1 MTVSLQNTSRSTVN
15 NTIHHPKG
23 WREVQSIG
31 WLGLGF
37 YLLLALLTHS
47 PLDPGWSKLS
57 SDTLAVSNSAGVAGS
72 WLADLLFSFLGKAA
86 FLIPVFM
93 VIEVLAIWRPQTMT
107 FKFGL
112 RWLAKGLLLISATG
126 LFALHDVEIDSNI
139 INAAGGI
146 IGLEVGQ
153 SLLHSFGLM
162 TTTMLLLSVLLMN
175 ATLVTGFSWNFLL
188 EALGYAPYAGLLR
201 LQASYRRKAK
211 EYREHQEQKTALQSA
226 MQHVEDN
233 FKLDISN
240 DKVQAQ
246 IIPPVTVSTANHTN
260 DERIEPSLG
269 VLPVLADEAH
279 AAVLPS
285 LMATET
291 VSTETP
297 QLMAE
302 LNEAFAGFTQEMP
315 ALTPEMLAAVAPIV
329 TNVNAAPEPVV
340 APVVAA
346 TAAQDQLAAELRE
359 FLGESEITP
368 IAEVPVDKMASDW
381 MHEEDPFPVLKVEQE
396 PLPLPVKAISVVE
409 PEHFLDEAAEKWL
422 IEDSGHDADL
432 ASKLDKVVIASAI
445 EDAILTHPAVVSAV
459 QTAPA
464 VIAPQSTTPSLE
476 KVNVLVA
483 EPAIEIAVR
492 FSKQIESLL
501 EQQLQAEGR
510 GLHEK
515 VTSVESLLPQELV
528 RKLRWIATV
537 RNKVVHEADFDIEN
551 PTEFRESCEQVIAQL
566 KTIQPLPVQTDVAPF
581 EEVDVDVVEESQQ
594 IVNTASTASSIQIE
608 TKDDFHEALRK
619 SAEPEFVNPIVE
631 VDDVFDDLDLDED
644 ELDLPLPSIAPV
656 IPAPIVVAPPPVAIV
671 NKADNPLSRL
681 PSLDLLEKPDVNRK
695 AGFTPEQLERL
706 SRLLEIKLREFNID
720 AKVVDALPGPVV
732 TRFEVDP
739 APGVKVAKI
748 SSIAKDLARSMAM
761 IAVRVVEVIPGKT
774 VIGIEVPNENRQ
786 IVRLHEI
793 LSAPVYQERESPV
806 TMALGKDISG
816 KPVAADMARMPH
828 LLVAG
833 TTGSGKSVGVNAM
846 ILSILYKATPDEVRL
861 ILIDPKMLELSIY
874 DKIPHLLTPV
884 VTDMKDAANA
894 LRWCVAEMERRY
906 KIMSAVGVR
915 NLAGFNAKLDEF
927 EAKGENILDPLWK
940 KEEAALLENAPRLQ
954 KMPFIV
960 VVIDEF
966 ADMMMIVGKK
976 VEELIARIA
985 QKARA
990 AGIHLILATQRPS
1003 VDVIT
1008 GLIKANVPSRI
1019 AFQVSSK
1026 IDSRTILDQ
1035 GGAEQLLGH
1044 GDMLFQPVGTNI
1056 PERIHGAF
1064 VSDDEVHRVCDDW
1077 RSRGEPNYIDAILE
1091 DYTDDGVPAKGVS
1104 GGMGDETADAEQDV
1118 LYDDAV
1124 AFVLETR
1131 RASISFV
1138 QRKFKIGY
1146 NRAARLIEAM
1156 ELAGLVSSMQSN
1168 GQREVLVPHNE

>member
-1 MTVSLQNTSRSTVN
+1 MTVSIQNTSSSTDN
-15 NTIHHPKG
+15 NSLQHPKG

-72 WLADLLFSFLGKAA
+72 WLADLMFSFLGKAA
-86 FLIPVFM
+86 FLIPIFM
-93 VIEVLAIWRPQTMT
+93 MIEVLAIWRPQTMT

-269 VLPVLADEAH
+269 VLPVLADDAH

-464 VIAPQSTTPSLE
+464 VAPQSTTPSLE
-476 KVNVLVA
+476 KANVSVA

-515 VTSVESLLPQELV
+515 VTSVESLLSQELV

-566 KTIQPLPVQTDVAPF
+566 KTIQPLPVQVADVIPF
-581 EEVDVDVVEESQQ
+581 EEANVDVVEESQH

-619 SAEPEFVNPIVE
+619 
-631 VDDVFDDLDLDED
+631 
-644 ELDLPLPSIAPV
+644 
-656 IPAPIVVAPPPVAIV
+656 
-671 NKADNPLSRL
+671 
-681 PSLDLLEKPDVNRK
+681 
-695 AGFTPEQLERL
+695 
-706 SRLLEIKLREFNID
+706 
-720 AKVVDALPGPVV
+720 
-732 TRFEVDP
+732 
-739 APGVKVAKI
+739 
-748 SSIAKDLARSMAM
+748 
-761 IAVRVVEVIPGKT
+761 
-774 VIGIEVPNENRQ
+774 
-786 IVRLHEI
+786 
-793 LSAPVYQERESPV
+793 
-806 TMALGKDISG
+806 
-816 KPVAADMARMPH
+816 
-828 LLVAG
+828 
-833 TTGSGKSVGVNAM
+833 
-846 ILSILYKATPDEVRL
+846 
-861 ILIDPKMLELSIY
+861 
-874 DKIPHLLTPV
+874 
-884 VTDMKDAANA
+884 
-894 LRWCVAEMERRY
+894 
-906 KIMSAVGVR
+906 
-915 NLAGFNAKLDEF
+915 
-927 EAKGENILDPLWK
+927 
-940 KEEAALLENAPRLQ
+940 
-954 KMPFIV
+954 
-960 VVIDEF
+960 
-966 ADMMMIVGKK
+966 
-976 VEELIARIA
+976 
-985 QKARA
+985 
-990 AGIHLILATQRPS
+990 
-1003 VDVIT
+1003 
-1008 GLIKANVPSRI
+1008 
-1019 AFQVSSK
+1019 
-1026 IDSRTILDQ
+1026 
-1035 GGAEQLLGH
+1035 
-1044 GDMLFQPVGTNI
+1044 
-1056 PERIHGAF
+1056 
-1064 VSDDEVHRVCDDW
+1064 
-1077 RSRGEPNYIDAILE
+1077 
-1091 DYTDDGVPAKGVS
+1091 
-1104 GGMGDETADAEQDV
+1104 
-1118 LYDDAV
+1118 
-1124 AFVLETR
+1124 
-1131 RASISFV
+1131 
-1138 QRKFKIGY
+1138 
-1146 NRAARLIEAM
+1146 
-1156 ELAGLVSSMQSN
+1156 
-1168 GQREVLVPHNE
+1168 